1 MSVVNIKGL
10 KIDDI
15 TMFCV
20 SAANR
25 QEVKKVFLAA
35 DQ

>member
-10 KIDDI
+10 KIDVI
-15 TMFCV
+15 TMICV

-25 QEVKKVFLAA
+25 QEVEKVFLSA